1 MRLAIEAKVPVIP
14 VGVVGAEEQAPT
26 FFNAAK
32 LGKAFGIPALPLTPG
47 LGLVPLPTRYRIHFV
62 SDTDGNANDADD
74 AITT

>member
-32 LGKAFGIPALPLTPG
+32 LGKAFGIPALPLT
-47 LGLVPLPTRYRIHFV
+47 L
-62 SDTDGNANDADD
+62 D
-74 AITT
+74 